1 MNTLYNHTQNYPA
14 TLPNYQTHQN
24 EETISKQVKRA
35 ISQCRQYCAT
45 VLNDHFYQVFIKSN
59 IAKQFMYN

>member
-1 MNTLYNHTQNYPA
+1 MLYNHTQNYPV
-14 TLPNYQTHQN
+14 TLPNYQTHQK

-45 VLNDHFYQVFIKSN
+45 VLNAHFDQVFIKSN
-59 IAKQFMYN
+59 IAKQFMCN